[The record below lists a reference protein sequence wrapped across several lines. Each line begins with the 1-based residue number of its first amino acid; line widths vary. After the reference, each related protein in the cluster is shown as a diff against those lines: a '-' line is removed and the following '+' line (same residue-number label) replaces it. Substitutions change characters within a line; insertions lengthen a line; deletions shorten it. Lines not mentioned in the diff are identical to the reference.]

1 MSRRAASPGASNLPS
16 RRGGYP
22 LSSGERAGVRGN
34 GPTFAS
40 RPQPSPRTVERK
52 KSPGKAGGFPGR
64 MLLKSSSG
72 LLCALLLG
80 CAATA
85 PHKTVPTGATNGR
98 PPCCRELKP
107 GVVFTDRS
115 LYQLDSEWTSD
126 VGRKIKLGV
135 FTGRPQV
142 VALFFTH
149 CEYACPIIVNDLKRI
164 EAALTEKLRGQVDFL
179 LISLD
184 PERDTP
190 AVLHGYRKSRQLSIA
205 HWSLLQGGGEDVRE
219 LAALLGVN
227 YRKDARGQ
235 YAHSNVITL
244 LNAKGEIV
252 HQLTGLNQDVTSFVQ
267 IIGKTLSD

>member
-1 MSRRAASPGASNLPS
+1 MTQSHTALRAILPSVLKPSPTIIKREESPG
-16 RRGGYP
+16 R
-22 LSSGERAGVRGN
+22 
-34 GPTFAS
+34 
-40 RPQPSPRTVERK
+40 
-52 KSPGKAGGFPGR
+52 AGGFPGR
-64 MLLKSSSG
+64 RILRNSSS

-80 CAATA
+80 CAASA
-85 PHKTVPTGATNGR
+85 PRETIPPGTTNAR

-107 GVVFTDRS
+107 GAVFTDRS

-126 VGRKIKLGV
+126 VGRQIKLGV

-190 AVLHGYRKSRQLSIA
+190 AVLHRYRESRQLSVA
-205 HWSLLQGGGEDVRE
+205 HWSLLQGGAEDVRE

-252 HQLTGLNQDVTSFVQ
+252 RQSTGLNQDVTSFVET
-267 IIGKTLSD
+267 IGKTLSD